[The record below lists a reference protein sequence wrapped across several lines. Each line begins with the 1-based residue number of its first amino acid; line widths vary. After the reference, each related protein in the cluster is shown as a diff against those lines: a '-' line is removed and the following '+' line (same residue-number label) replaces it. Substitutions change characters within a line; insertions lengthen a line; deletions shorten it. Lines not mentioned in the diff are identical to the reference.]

1 MDWSNIFFMGLSN
14 ISDSW
19 FFIPTLPQVCLF
31 IYFYTE
37 HNNYLSLVF
46 MLCNLHNNFV
56 QYSHYIIY
64 TILLLFFFGMENI
77 INAFGR
83 GL

>member
-1 MDWSNIFFMGLSN
+1 
-14 ISDSW
+14 
-19 FFIPTLPQVCLF
+19 
-31 IYFYTE
+31 
-37 HNNYLSLVF
+37 

-56 QYSHYIIY
+56 QYSHYIIF

-83 GL
+83 GLWSAHANNVEMPYMAIFPWDLH